1 MTLPPYPRSS
11 PPPEVKPIVDDRLAS
26 PTAAHAYGSHHQQ
39 GGGIASGA
47 PVPAS
52 AAAAA
57 EAAQRDREEKG
68 VDTRV
73 KRVREWEE
81 DDGVSVKKPASED
94 ARARLD
100 EIHRHSPRPGARLG
114 SPDRRSS
121 SERPRND
128 DYHQAPPPQ
137 HQHQTLPS
145 INSNIPTNH
154 QLAPISDSS
163 RHEPPRRP
171 DEDRDR
177 KEVIEPA
184 ARKVEVDEDY
194 DDDVDEDL
202 KRSGQNG
209 HPSSASQEKK
219 TSPGG
224 SNASNG
230 VSVGQANEQ

>member
-1 MTLPPYPRSS
+1 M
-11 PPPEVKPIVDDRLAS
+11 KPIVDDRLAS
-26 PTAAHAYGSHHQQ
+26 PTAAHSYGSHHQQ

-57 EAAQRDREEKG
+57 EAAQAQRDREEKG
-68 VDTRV
+68 VDNRV
-73 KRVREWEE
+73 KRLREWEE
-81 DDGVSVKKPASED
+81 DDSASVKKPASED

-100 EIHRHSPRPGARLG
+100 EISHHRPSPPRPGARLG

-128 DYHQAPPPQ
+128 EYHQGPPPQ
-137 HQHQTLPS
+137 HQQHQTLPS
-145 INSNIPTNH
+145 INSNMSTNH
-154 QLAPISDSS
+154 QLAPIADNS

-194 DDDVDEDL
+194 DDDVDEDV

-209 HPSSASQEKK
+209 HSGSASQEKK

-224 SNASNG
+224 SNSSNG
-230 VSVGQANEQ
+230 ISVGQANEQ